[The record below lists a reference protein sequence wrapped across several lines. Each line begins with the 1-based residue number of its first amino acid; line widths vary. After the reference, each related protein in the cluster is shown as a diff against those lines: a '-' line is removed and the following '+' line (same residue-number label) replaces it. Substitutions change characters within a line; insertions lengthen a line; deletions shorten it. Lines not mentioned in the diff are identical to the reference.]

1 MRIPA
6 AVGADTLSANE
17 AKTEINGKWVAARWT
32 PYHSWKERWLR
43 AWHVFTGKADALY
56 WYKQ

>member
-1 MRIPA
+1 MRIPSS
-6 AVGADTLSANE
+6 VGADTLSACE
-17 AKTEINGKWVAARWT
+17 VKKLINGKWVAARPE
-32 PYHSWKERWLR
+32 PYASWRERWLR